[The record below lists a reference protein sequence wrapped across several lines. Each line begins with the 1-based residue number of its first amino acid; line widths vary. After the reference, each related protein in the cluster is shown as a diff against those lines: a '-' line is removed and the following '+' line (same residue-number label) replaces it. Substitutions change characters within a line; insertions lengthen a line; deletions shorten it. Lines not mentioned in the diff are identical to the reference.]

1 MAELI
6 LDGQARSVDISP
18 FRYQRF
24 AEGGLLAGEHAYE
37 DIWR

>member
-6 LDGQARSVDISP
+6 LDGQARSVDISS

-24 AEGGLLAGEHAYE
+24 SEGDLLTGEHAYE